1 MRIHKCIIIA
11 FLLFGNLQC
20 YGQDGIYN
28 FHYNCHQIHCI
39 SEALLNE
46 GIDSLYMELSSL
58 GRGYV
63 VSYRYALDTM
73 VFSVEPVF
81 EEWAKPPYIVDTMMV
96 NKHIIELFKKA
107 DNLFVKKNQS
117 IYLSRTKT
125 DSMLYEDYPLL
136 MVTVYRRNGVVE
148 SPAKVYFSTDIS
160 KPYPKQEGDMLVEYS
175 DIFRDMVTSM
185 FRIASYILKGEEY

>member
-81 EEWAKPPYIVDTMMV
+81 EEWAKPPYIVDTMMI

-148 SPAKVYFSTDIS
+148 RPAKVYFSTDIS